1 MQIDLTPFP
10 KREGGIIQSLSPFRR
25 EVKIVPHWV
34 DNCYNIRVFGGD
46 FPAAIVR

>member
-10 KREGGIIQSLSPFRR
+10 LRQGGTIQSLSPFRR

-34 DNCYNIRVFGGD
+34 ENRYILENCAFNILQ
-46 FPAAIVR
+46 PP